1 MNLNPITSPVAGS
14 HADAIAAI
22 RLLDGLRPASREAM
36 LWALRMAPR
45 LLGIPPEALPLDAAS
60 AFDIEAVPATTDL
73 SRRTLTQLRCDLK
86 RAARLVVHLDAP
98 GFATARR
105 LAAVEAPTLE
115 HAMQAVGLQSWDRA
129 AKARTVTA
137 LEKIAKAE
145 AKPLAAM
152 PARPAEVE
160 VILGRLAFT
169 DLKVSPGT
177 WATMKSRI
185 RRAIGLVNGRTVV
198 TRKDLDAP
206 WATLWNDI
214 EAAYPEAGWRLA
226 ELWPIA
232 GFATRH
238 GLAPE
243 AIDDDTIVTMIEG
256 WCEKG
261 DADPIDRAQRCTR
274 AWNGYVGSA
283 LVPAFPQRCLTVPTK
298 VRRYSGLAFRDMPA
312 AFREAWAAYERDVAA
327 PVDDLLAAIVDDG
340 GSRRGRFDDILAAAE
355 GSPDSAPSLLA
366 KALKP
371 GTLRNHRSHV
381 LRAATAAVNG
391 GLMPLAAITSPQC
404 LLTPAVLAATLEA
417 VAADQEQH
425 CDEVGDE
432 YREKNSYLA
441 SFCDTFSSLADT
453 FGISASTTD
462 AFRQIR
468 DRVDPRIVKLATDK
482 ETRKVV
488 RTWAESW
495 MGPSHLSMLQ
505 QFDDAAK
512 LIAWADLPGR
522 LVARA
527 EARRRA
533 GLKLKRRD
541 IVDVEI
547 AIVLR
552 MLRAIP
558 VRRGNVGKT
567 RVYGPHP
574 TLRMP
579 TREGMPAHL
588 YWSPAEVKN
597 WVEIEAE
604 LDPQTVDLLRLF
616 LAEYRPQALVQRKS
630 APDNPY
636 LFPGAGANPKGLCT
650 LQGQFAARCRKLG
663 GFRLDL
669 QCCRHL
675 AASIILNADP
685 NLMEM
690 MSEVLGHR
698 KVETTRRYYAR
709 IRRMT
714 VLRRFQAMMDER
726 IGDLRDR
733 KPVWTGRHPDAEA

>member
-1 MNLNPITSPVAGS
+1 MNLDPNTSHVTGN

-22 RLLDGLRPASREAM
+22 RMLDGIKSSSRESM
-36 LWALRMAPR
+36 LWALRKAPR
-45 LLGIPPEALPLDAAS
+45 LLGVAPEELPLDATL
-60 AFDIEAVPATTDL
+60 AFDIDAVPATTDL

-86 RAARLVVHLDAP
+86 RAARLVAHLDAP

-105 LAAVEAPTLE
+105 LVAVEAPTLE
-115 HAMQAVGLQSWDRA
+115 HAVQAVGLQSWDRA
-129 AKARTVTA
+129 TKARAVTA
-137 LEKIAKAE
+137 IEKISTAVAT
-145 AKPLAAM
+145 PLAAM

-160 VILGRLAFT
+160 AILGRLSFT
-169 DLKVSPGT
+169 DMKVAPET

-185 RRAIGLVNGRTVV
+185 RRAAGLVNGRTVV
-198 TRKDLDAP
+198 TQKDLGPD
-206 WATLWNDI
+206 WAALWREI
-214 EAAYPEAGWRLA
+214 EATYPEAGWRLA

-238 GLAPE
+238 ALALE
-243 AIDDDTIVTMIEG
+243 AIDDDTIVAMIED
-256 WCEKG
+256 WRKKG
-261 DADPIDRAQRCTR
+261 AADPIGRAKRCIR
-274 AWNGYVGSA
+274 AWNGYVG
-283 LVPAFPQRCLTVPTK
+283 LDVPTFPQQCLTVPT
-298 VRRYSGLAFRDMPA
+298 RTPAYSGLAFRDMPA
-312 AFREAWAAYERDVAA
+312 AFREAWAAYERHVAA
-327 PVDDLLAAIVDDG
+327 PVDDLVAAIVDDG
-340 GSRRGRFDDILAAAE
+340 GSRRGRFDDILAAA
-355 GSPDSAPSLLA
+355 GSSPDPVPSPLA
-366 KALKP
+366 KSLKP
-371 GTLRNHRSHV
+371 GTLRNHRTHI

-391 GLMPLAAITSPQC
+391 GLMPLAAITSPEC

-417 VAADQEQH
+417 VAADQESKLGS
-425 CDEVGDE
+425 DAAF
-432 YREKNSYLA
+432 REKNSYLA
-441 SFCDTFSSLADT
+441 SFCDTFSSMAAT
-453 FGISASTTD
+453 FGVSARTLD
-462 AFRQIR
+462 AFHLMR
-468 DRVDPRIVKLATDK
+468 DRVDPRIVNLKIDTK
-482 ETRKVV
+482 SGKVL
-488 RTWAESW
+488 RTWAKSW

-533 GLKLKRRD
+533 GRKLRRRD

-552 MLRAIP
+552 ILRAIP

-567 RVYGPHP
+567 RVYGPDP

-588 YWSPAEVKN
+588 YWAPTEVKN

-616 LAEYRPQALVQRKS
+616 LAEYRPQALVQRRS
-630 APDNPY
+630 HPNNPY
-636 LFPGAGANPKGLCT
+636 LFPGAKANPKGLCT
-650 LQGQFAARCRKLG
+650 LTGQFAARCRKVG

-685 NLMEM
+685 SLIDM

-698 KVETTRRYYAR
+698 KVETTRKYYAR

-714 VLRRFQAMMDER
+714 VLRRFQAMMDEQIR
-726 IGDLRDR
+726 DLKAS
-733 KPVWTGRHPDAEA
+733 KPVWNGRRPDAEA